1 MKAIM
6 TCMMTDAKQWT
17 FILMAIAALT
27 FWTGCGPSGDQAA
40 HHDDADHPHV
50 GEVAEHS
57 HGNDGSHT
65 HDDGDAGHH
74 SGVPGPNGG
83 RLVVGVEPHL
93 EFFVQPDRYARI
105 TFVNDDIEPIAPVDL
120 SISLVTGDRTNPLEI
135 SFTQKESVL
144 LSDVALPEDPD
155 LAIVLQISGGD
166 NEEPVFERF
175 HLDMATCPDCQL
187 HEYACICGHSEH
199 EHDH

>member
-1 MKAIM
+1 MAYL
-6 TCMMTDAKQWT
+6 KQW
-17 FILMAIAALT
+17 FLALIATTTLVI
-27 FWTGCGPSGDQAA
+27 WTGCKPSNDHAT
-40 HHDDADHPHV
+40 HHDDADHQHV
-50 GEVAEHS
+50 GETAEHS
-57 HGNDGSHT
+57 HGTDGGHT

-105 TFVNDDIEPIAPVDL
+105 TFVNDDIEPISPVDL
-120 SISLVTGDRTNPLEI
+120 SISLVTGDRTDPLEI

-199 EHDH
+199 EHDHEH

>member
-1 MKAIM
+1 MMKNK
-6 TCMMTDAKQWT
+6 KQWT
-17 FILMAIAALT
+17 CILMAIAALT
-27 FWTGCGPSGDQAA
+27 FWTGCGPAGDHATQ
-40 HHDDADHPHV
+40 HDDAAHQHV
-50 GEVAEHS
+50 GETAEHS
-57 HGNDGSHT
+57 HGTDGAHT
-65 HDDGDAGHH
+65 HDGGDAGHH

-105 TFVNDDIEPIAPVDL
+105 TFVNDDIEPIPPVDL
-120 SISLVTGDRTNPLEI
+120 SISLVTGDRTDPLEI
-135 SFTQKESVL
+135 SFTQNENVL

-155 LAIVLQISGGD
+155 LAIVLQISGGG
-166 NEEPVFERF
+166 NEDSVFERF

-199 EHDH
+199 EHDHEH